1 MLLFL
6 VYPKLGDVFVT
17 KLVVGIP
24 CSAAPHLEAAM
35 LLKSLLRAKTL
46 LSMFPWAQP
55 CIAPGFQGI
64 PQFEPQLGA
73 IQLFLIAPLGYRY
86 SNMQLFKFKVCMQK
100 E

>member
-1 MLLFL
+1 MFLSQNLLLASL
-6 VYPKLGDVFVT
+6 VLPLLT
-17 KLVVGIP
+17 
-24 CSAAPHLEAAM
+24 HLEAAM

-73 IQLFLIAPLGYRY
+73 IQLFLIAPLGYQY
-86 SNMQLFKFKVCMQK
+86 SNM
-100 E
+100 

>member
-1 MLLFL
+1 MFLSQNLLLASL
-6 VYPKLGDVFVT
+6 VLPLLT
-17 KLVVGIP
+17 
-24 CSAAPHLEAAM
+24 HLEAAM
-35 LLKSLLRAKTL
+35 LLKSLLRDKML
-46 LSMFPWAQP
+46 LSVFPWAQP

-73 IQLFLIAPLGYRY
+73 IQLFLIAPLGYQY